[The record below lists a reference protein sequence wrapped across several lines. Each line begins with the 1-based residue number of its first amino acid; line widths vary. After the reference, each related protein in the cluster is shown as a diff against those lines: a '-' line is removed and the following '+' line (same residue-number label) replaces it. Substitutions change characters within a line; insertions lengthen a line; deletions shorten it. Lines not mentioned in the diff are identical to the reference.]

1 MVVYG
6 TRRLE
11 VLEPAG
17 KSTVL
22 NSVCCA
28 MLLLRLPPPLTR
40 TGACLYQMSIIKY
53 FFIFS

>member
-28 MLLLRLPPPLTR
+28 MLLLRLPPPLNAHGCMLASTV
-40 TGACLYQMSIIKY
+40 Y
-53 FFIFS
+53 